1 MKYRFF
7 SLCLLFSLVSNAF
20 AENKNASKLA
30 YSGFSGGMMLHT
42 GFVQSGEV
50 TILNSDGTI
59 REITQL
65 QGAPFGLGGAIR
77 FHFGEFG
84 KKK

>member
-7 SLCLLFSLVSNAF
+7 SLCLLFSLASNAF

-42 GFVQSGEV
+42 GFVQSRDFAFY
-50 TILNSDGTI
+50 NSNGTV
-59 REITQL
+59 RETAKL
-65 QGAPFGLGGAIR
+65 QGAPFGIGGAIR
-77 FHFGEFG
+77 LQDR
-84 KKK
+84 KSVV